1 MYRYTTDIITA
12 CTLQIYHCMQTTY
25 IISLHV
31 HYRYIIIAYT
41 LDISSM
47 YVQYIKYHIIACTL
61 QVFYH
66 YMYTT
71 NIIPLMILQIH
82 ENMYLI
88 ITRVLA
94 VVTYCRPPSRP
105 IHPHSLVHGRSGSAG
120 RYRYRWCTG
129 TRQADRCGLYNSS
142 SRPHPSHSS

>member
-1 MYRYTTDIITA
+1 
-12 CTLQIYHCMQTTY
+12 
-25 IISLHV
+25 
-31 HYRYIIIAYT
+31 
-41 LDISSM
+41 M

-61 QVFYH
+61 QVFDH

-105 IHPHSLVHGRSGSAG
+105 IHPHSHLHGRSGRSG
-120 RYRYRWCTG
+120 
-129 TRQADRCGLYNSS
+129 
-142 SRPHPSHSS
+142 

>member
-1 MYRYTTDIITA
+1 
-12 CTLQIYHCMQTTY
+12 
-25 IISLHV
+25 
-31 HYRYIIIAYT
+31 
-41 LDISSM
+41 M